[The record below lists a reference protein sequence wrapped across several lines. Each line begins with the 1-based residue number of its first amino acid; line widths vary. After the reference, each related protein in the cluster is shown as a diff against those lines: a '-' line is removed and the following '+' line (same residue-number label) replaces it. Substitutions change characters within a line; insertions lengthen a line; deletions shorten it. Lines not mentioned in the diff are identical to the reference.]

1 MAKKF
6 QKQLFVFRDSLVE
19 FGLLYSVIAQ
29 STAVKKRTT
38 IPRKEL
44 FKLQAGQKKFN
55 VKCYCDDIFL

>member
-19 FGLLYSVIAQ
+19 FGLLYSVITQ
-29 STAVKKRTT
+29 STAVMKRTT

-44 FKLQAGQKKFN
+44 FKLQARQKKSN

>member
-19 FGLLYSVIAQ
+19 FGLLYSVITQ
-29 STAVKKRTT
+29 STAVMKRTT
-38 IPRKEL
+38 ILRKEL
-44 FKLQAGQKKFN
+44 FKLQARQKKSN